1 MGTNCLFSQ
10 NRSASLP
17 DMPEC
22 NQWIFSMIP
31 TKSYF
36 LQSYVAAVVELSN
49 DNPETELELA
59 QIFKAVGKSRPDLT
73 ERWRFAERGK
83 STVEL
88 EKLLDEALNEAKTSY
103 RFRKA
108 PEGHRGPVSGPS
120 QNKPLNRQVASR
132 VWEQIGHHLRIAP
145 DIAGR
150 VTDVRNG
157 PETVVAV
164 RPSRV
169 DAHQIL
175 PC

>member
-1 MGTNCLFSQ
+1 
-10 NRSASLP
+10 
-17 DMPEC
+17 MPEC

-88 EKLLDEALNEAKTSY
+88 EKLLDEALNEAKHLI
-103 RFRKA
+103 A
-108 PEGHRGPVSGPS
+108 SGKLP
-120 QNKPLNRQVASR
+120 KDTEVPYL
-132 VWEQIGHHLRIAP
+132 GHLRINHST
-145 DIAGR
+145 GKLHQGYGSR
-150 VTDVRNG
+150 SVTIFD
-157 PETVVAV
+157 
-164 RPSRV
+164 
-169 DAHQIL
+169 
-175 PC
+175 